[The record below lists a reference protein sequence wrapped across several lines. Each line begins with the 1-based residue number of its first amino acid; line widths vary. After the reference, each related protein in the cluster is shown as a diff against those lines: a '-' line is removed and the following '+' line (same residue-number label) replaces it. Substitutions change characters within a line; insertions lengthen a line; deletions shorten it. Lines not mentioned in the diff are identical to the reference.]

1 AGIELEV
8 GAIRSL
14 HGLAMTRVGFDPV
27 VDLVLARVLVD
38 LFRISPDPKLS
49 SSAARSLARNVDEDY
64 EERILPLV
72 RAVAKSAPSVEH
84 RYLLA
89 RALLSVGEAR
99 EALQVSEDVLAR
111 GDLSPADTSELRQ
124 RRGSLY
130 WHRGDF
136 QAALRERQASYE
148 ASPSPNRLVELANAF
163 NAAGQPERALESLR
177 QVLREIPWR
186 SGEQLFGAHRLFRV
200 AVEALWH
207 CGGRERDA
215 VLMRDTLVQLLEHHR
230 DGLGWIELWQV
241 RAALLQLETLKT
253 EAG

>member
-1 AGIELEV
+1 MVLGAAQRIEYLIFHKTIEV
-8 GAIRSL
+8 DTSI
-14 HGLAMTRVGFDPV
+14 D
-27 VDLVLARVLVD
+27 
-38 LFRISPDPKLS
+38 
-49 SSAARSLARNVDEDY
+49 VDEDY

-163 NAAGQPERALESLR
+163 DAAGQPERALESLPVLS
-177 QVLREIPWR
+177 QVATMR
-186 SGEQLFGAHRLFRV
+186 GH
-200 AVEALWH
+200 ALLTPLINQAMDDG
-207 CGGRERDA
+207 C
-215 VLMRDTLVQLLEHHR
+215 TPLLTASRKGHE
-230 DGLGWIELWQV
+230 EV
-241 RAALLQLETLKT
+241 AALLTAKL
-253 EAG
+253 AD